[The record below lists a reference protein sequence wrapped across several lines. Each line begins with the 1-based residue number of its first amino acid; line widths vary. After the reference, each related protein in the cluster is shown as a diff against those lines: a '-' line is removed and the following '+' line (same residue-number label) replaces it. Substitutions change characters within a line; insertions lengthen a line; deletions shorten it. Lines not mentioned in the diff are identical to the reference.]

1 MADGDLML
9 IQNEDG
15 KFELYNPEFDITIT
29 CKSKEE
35 QEANIKKLK
44 KAFNSLNAW
53 DKVKEEL
60 NGLIKYGDTVE
71 HTESNL
77 ATQTAYTCSLH
88 IIEKYLG
95 ELQQQEDK

>member
-15 KFELYNPEFDITIT
+15 KFEIYNPEFDIIIT

-44 KAFNSLNAW
+44 KAFKA
-53 DKVKEEL
+53 
-60 NGLIKYGDTVE
+60 
-71 HTESNL
+71 
-77 ATQTAYTCSLH
+77 
-88 IIEKYLG
+88 
-95 ELQQQEDK
+95 